1 MRAVQAVGGS
11 VTAAEGIIRNA
22 QSLQDVTAHTLDQF
36 DSYMTQINT
45 VRERDEGFEK
55 RAAELL
61 NQMRQESKD
70 MASLIAGLT
79 EKMQALSDREDDSA
93 EKSLAEIRDL
103 MTTLNTNVKTVSD
116 TLSRLSEEV

>member
-1 MRAVQAVGGS
+1 
-11 VTAAEGIIRNA
+11 
-22 QSLQDVTAHTLDQF
+22 
-36 DSYMTQINT
+36 
-45 VRERDEGFEK
+45 
-55 RAAELL
+55 
-61 NQMRQESKD
+61 

-79 EKMQALSDREDDSA
+79 EKMQALSDREEDPA